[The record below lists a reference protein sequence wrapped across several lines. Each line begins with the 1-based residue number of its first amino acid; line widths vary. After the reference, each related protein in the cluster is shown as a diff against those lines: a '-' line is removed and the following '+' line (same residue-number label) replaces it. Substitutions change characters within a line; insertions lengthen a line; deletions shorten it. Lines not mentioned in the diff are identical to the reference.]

1 MRWLTHNL
9 SMPRETIDVPG
20 TYVFDGVQSR
30 RGYRLNKLCDSFRQ
44 AGNRAAF
51 SADEPAYCDKFGL
64 SPEQKRAVLERDWT
78 ALLDLGG
85 NIFYVFKLAMLDR
98 KSMQY
103 LGGSFSGMTEEQ
115 FVHMMRSGGRR
126 DG

>member
-1 MRWLTHNL
+1 
-9 SMPRETIDVPG
+9 MPRETIDVPG
-20 TYVFDGVQSR
+20 TYVFDGVASR

-51 SADEPAYCDKFGL
+51 SADESAYCDRFGL

-78 ALLDLGG
+78 AMLDLGG

-98 KSMQY
+98 RSMQY

-115 FVHMMRSGGRR
+115 FVHLMRSGGRR
-126 DG
+126 DD